1 MAFALQDE
9 RLRKAV
15 LYLRLTLTFYVKMRI
30 EITRVCVA
38 AAMVA
43 GSVFGTR
50 QAQAQNASGSYTYQ
64 QVTTL
69 ESVVAGGFGRS
80 KVLFTPAFK
89 GMADAPL
96 ENLFSLTGINMSNVL
111 KNEETISRLMQTM
124 NDEGF
129 TLVQAV
135 PLTSSIQGGGIFMT
149 RYIFRK
155 AK

>member
-1 MAFALQDE
+1 MRTATYRALGATA
-9 RLRKAV
+9 L
-15 LYLRLTLTFYVKMRI
+15 L
-30 EITRVCVA
+30 
-38 AAMVA
+38 A
-43 GSVFGTR
+43 GSLLATTP
-50 QAQAQNASGSYTYQ
+50 AQAQNPAGSFTYQ

-80 KVLFTPAFK
+80 KVIFTPAFK
-89 GMADAPL
+89 GMAEAPL
-96 ENLFSLTGINMSNVL
+96 ENLFSLGGINFGNVA
-111 KNEETISRLMQTM
+111 KNEESISRLMQTM

-129 TLVQAV
+129 ALVQAV